1 MLTSQPDEPVIL
13 KRADHPVSR
22 RNIDPDALK
31 ILYRLHRMGFIAY
44 LTGGAVRDM
53 MLGSTPKD
61 FDIVTDARPGQI
73 KKRFRDVYI
82 IGRRFR
88 LAHIHFGGGK
98 IIEVATFR
106 KIPDLG
112 DQDIPEANNADPKDI
127 YGTPREDAFRRDIT
141 INALFY
147 DAVTT
152 SVIDYVGGL
161 EDLNRRRI
169 RVIGDPANRYLEDPV
184 RIWRVVRYAAR
195 VGFDIEEATE
205 REITSHR
212 HLLANCS
219 GARLYEEFN
228 KDLIYLGAGRVIE
241 ALRKYGLLRLVLG
254 RIGEEYETD
263 PAKFARLSSL
273 LDIEDRAKSEGFEPS
288 LEEMY
293 TLFFWPWVELLF
305 VEAHGDMHAILKK
318 AFVNAEM
325 KITLPRNTRV
335 GIIEIMIIVG
345 KMIEALRTGQMRWSM
360 RGRAQYGLSSR
371 LCFLIEKGRMPGDG
385 ESFESLFREA
395 FPSAQVSGKR
405 RRRRPRRDITG
416 PDA

>member
-1 MLTSQPDEPVIL
+1 MDDPITPSVQPADPVIL
-13 KRADHPVSR
+13 KRPEHPVSR

-53 MLGSTPKD
+53 MLGKQPKD

-88 LAHIHFGGGK
+88 LAHIHFHGGK

-106 KIPDLG
+106 KNPDLG
-112 DQDIPEANNADPKDI
+112 DQEAPEAITEPNDI
-127 YGTPREDAFRRDIT
+127 YGTPHEDAFRRDIT

-147 DAVTT
+147 DAVTA

-161 EDLNRRRI
+161 QDLSRRRI
-169 RVIGDPANRYLEDPV
+169 RVIGDPGERFREDPV

-219 GARLYEEFN
+219 GARFYEEFN
-228 KDLIYLGAGRVIE
+228 KDLIYIETRPVVE
-241 ALRKYGLLRLVLG
+241 ALQKYGILRHILG
-254 RIGEEYETD
+254 RAGEEYEAD
-263 PAKFARLSSL
+263 LAKFSRLCSL
-273 LDIEDRAKSEGFEPS
+273 LEIEDRAKSEGFEPS
-288 LEEMY
+288 LEELY
-293 TLFFWPWVELLF
+293 TLFFWPWLESAF
-305 VEAHGDMHAILKK
+305 AGAHRDLHPTLKK
-318 AFVNAEM
+318 EFVDARM
-325 KITLPRNTRV
+325 KLTLPRNLRV
-335 GIIEIMIIVG
+335 HIIEIMIIAG
-345 KMIEALRTGQMRWSM
+345 KMIEALRTGHMRWSM
-360 RGRAQYGLSSR
+360 RGRAQYGLASR
-371 LCFLIEKGRMPGDG
+371 LSFLIEKGRAPGHG

-395 FPSAQVSGKR
+395 FPSGAGPGEKR
-405 RRRRPRRDITG
+405 RRRRR
-416 PDA
+416 

>member
-1 MLTSQPDEPVIL
+1 MITLLSGFQPVQPADPVIL
-13 KRADHPVSR
+13 KRPEHPVSR

-53 MLGSTPKD
+53 MLGKRPKD

-88 LAHIHFGGGK
+88 LAHIHFHGGK

-106 KIPDLG
+106 KNPDLG
-112 DQDIPEANNADPKDI
+112 DQEAPEAITEPNDI

-147 DAVTT
+147 DAVTA

-161 EDLNRRRI
+161 EDLKQRRI
-169 RVIGDPANRYLEDPV
+169 RVIGDPGERFREDPV

-205 REITSHR
+205 QEIISHR

-219 GARLYEEFN
+219 GARFYEEFN
-228 KDLIYLGAGRVIE
+228 KDLIYIETRPVVE
-241 ALRKYGLLRLVLG
+241 ALRKYGILRHILG
-254 RIGEEYETD
+254 RAGEEYEAD
-263 PAKFARLSSL
+263 LAKFSRLCSL
-273 LDIEDRAKSEGFEPS
+273 LVIEDRAKSEGFEPS
-288 LEEMY
+288 LEELY
-293 TLFFWPWVELLF
+293 TLFFWPWLESAFAGEHRDL
-305 VEAHGDMHAILKK
+305 HATLKK
-318 AFVNAEM
+318 EFIDARM
-325 KITLPRNTRV
+325 KVTLPRSLRV
-335 GIIEIMIIVG
+335 HIIEIMIIVG
-345 KMIEALRTGQMRWSM
+345 KMTEALRTGHMRWSM
-360 RGRAQYGLSSR
+360 RGRSQYGLASR
-371 LCFLIEKGRMPGDG
+371 LFFLIEKGRAPGHG

-395 FPSAQVSGKR
+395 FPSGAPPGER
-405 RRRRPRRDITG
+405 RRRRRR
-416 PDA
+416 